1 MPCNQGF
8 TSAWRSVEQHTLA
21 VFDSV
26 FLDDAL
32 RIATRVECSSEN
44 FGKLCIKAADTERV
58 EAYVFFENL
67 LNLIADNLDS
77 FRCVFAN
84 VARNHSF
91 VGHLSVSL
99 AYFLL
104 KRLNFCDFYF
114 YNEFAVTKG

>member
-1 MPCNQGF
+1 M
-8 TSAWRSVEQHTLA
+8 
-21 VFDSV
+21 FDSV
-26 FLDDAL
+26 FLDYAL

-58 EAYVFFENL
+58 EAYVFFKNL
-67 LNLIADNLDS
+67 LDFVADYLDS

-84 VARNHSF
+84 VAGNHSF
-91 VGHLSVSL
+91 VGHLSISL

-114 YNEFAVTKG
+114 YNKLAVTKG